1 VAGTVEAM
9 TVSDLSKLAAETVP
23 VPEDDAAPEYACE
36 TCGKE
41 LHYGGRGR
49 HPRFC
54 EEHKPRGASN
64 ISTRK
69 SSAKGDVAAA
79 LSALDMMYD
88 LLGMGFLVVGAH
100 DAADLFKESR
110 EQLKEKNESY
120 LSNDAA
126 LAKSLAK
133 LGRTGGRYAFA
144 TAQIATVG
152 PVLILATGEVTQRR
166 RAAAAERDAG
176 DVAREEGPTF
186 VPGGVFV
193 AD

>member
-1 VAGTVEAM
+1 MTE

-23 VPEDDAAPEYACE
+23 IPEDDAAPEYACE
-36 TCGKE
+36 VCGKE
-41 LHYGGRGR
+41 LQYGGRGR

-54 EEHKPRGASN
+54 EEHKPRSASS

-79 LSALDMMYD
+79 LSAMDMMYD
-88 LLGMGFLVVGAH
+88 LLGMGLLMVGAH
-100 DAADLFKESR
+100 DALDLFKESR
-110 EQLKEKNESY
+110 PQLKEKNEAY

-144 TAQIATVG
+144 TAQVATVG
-152 PVLILATGEVTQRR
+152 PVLVLAAGEVTQKR
-166 RAAAAERDAG
+166 RAAAAQRDAG
-176 DVAREEGPTF
+176 EEGQPDSPAF
-186 VPGGVFV
+186 VNGVFV
-193 AD
+193 DD